1 MDVGE
6 GKPVNDPAAHEMA
19 RELRG
24 QIAERVKAQHQ
35 LLLLAVAIAGA
46 AISLQERLPDANAE
60 VFALLSMLFAG
71 IALAVLRQ
79 DQEATAIASHLL
91 REESFGSDAIAQQKW
106 ENHRLE
112 SMQGGYR
119 AVLASTAMTVG
130 IYGIPVLGTVTLGV
144 AATRHNMAGLA
155 LGLLVFTG
163 VLMLLFLWSAWMV
176 AQDYRALGT
185 YAKERENE
193 RSEEA

>member
-1 MDVGE
+1 MDVDDRQ
-6 GKPVNDPAAHEMA
+6 PVDDPAAREIA

-46 AISLQERLPDANAE
+46 AISLQERLPDADAG

-79 DQEATAIASHLL
+79 DQEVTTIASHLL
-91 REESFGSDAIAQQKW
+91 REESFGGDAVAQQKW
-106 ENHRLE
+106 EDHRLE

-119 AVLASTAMTVG
+119 AILASTAMTVG

-144 AATRHNMAGLA
+144 AATRHNMDGLA
-155 LGLLVFTG
+155 LGLLIFTG

-176 AQDYRALGT
+176 AREYRALGA
-185 YAKERENE
+185 YAERREKE
-193 RSEEA
+193 RSEAA